1 MDLEDMIILARRARE
16 CAERARQEEA
26 FWEQLIAE
34 RREADAAGDIAEMI
48 VRVAA

>member
-1 MDLEDMIILARRARE
+1 MELEDMIILARRARE

-34 RREADAAGDIAEMI
+34 RRHADAACDADGMMI
-48 VRVAA
+48 RVAA